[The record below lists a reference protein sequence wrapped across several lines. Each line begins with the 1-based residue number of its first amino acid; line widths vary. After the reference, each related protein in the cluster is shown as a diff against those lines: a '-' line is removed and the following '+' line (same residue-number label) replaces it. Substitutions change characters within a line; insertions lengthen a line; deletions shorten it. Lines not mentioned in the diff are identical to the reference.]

1 MKNEKDLAGL
11 RKEIN
16 NIDRNLV
23 KLFEMRMKVV
33 ESVADYKHNNNL
45 KIYDKERE
53 AAVLKQNL
61 SQVKDQNIK
70 RELEKVFMELMETSK
85 DHQRHWIKEKYKNRD
100 ITIGYQGVKGSF
112 SDRALSQHFGIEM
125 KRLNYLTFE
134 DLFQSLEEGKVD
146 YIVAPIENSSTGCI
160 GEIYDLSKEYNSC
173 IVGEEYISIEHH
185 LLGIKGTTLDS
196 IQEVYSHPQGFLQC
210 RKFLSAFESWD
221 TIPYYN
227 TAKSAAY
234 VSSQRNTTYA
244 AIGSSDAAEIYDLE
258 IIKRNIQTNKLNTTR
273 FAVFSKEW
281 EVSNIADKISI
292 NFNIS
297 HQPGVLFETMKHLA
311 NNQINMLKIESRPIA
326 EKPWEYDFFLDIE
339 GNLLEDHVKVALDNA
354 EKNCEKFVIMGNYK
368 KYDGLF
374 DS

>member
-1 MKNEKDLAGL
+1 MADGKDLAGL

-16 NIDRNLV
+16 NIDRHLV

-33 ESVADYKHNNNL
+33 ESVADYKHTNNL

-61 SQVKDQNIK
+61 AQIKDPTMK

-85 DHQRHWIKEKYKNRD
+85 DHQRQWICDKYKNRD
-100 ITIGYQGVKGSF
+100 ITIGFQGVKGSF
-112 SDRALSQHFGIEM
+112 SDRALSQHFGSEM
-125 KRLNYLTFE
+125 KRLSYLTFE

-146 YIVAPIENSSTGCI
+146 YIVAPVENSSTGCI
-160 GEIYDLSKEYNSC
+160 GEIYDLSKTYEAC

-185 LLGIKGTTLDS
+185 LLGVKGTSLDT
-196 IQEVYSHPQGFLQC
+196 IEEVYSHPQGFMQC
-210 RKFLSAFESWD
+210 RKFLSDYPSWH

-234 VSSQRNTTYA
+234 VSSQKNTSYG
-244 AIGSSDAAEIYDLE
+244 AIGSSDAAEIYGLE
-258 IIKRNIQTNKLNTTR
+258 IIERNIQTNKLNTTR
-273 FAVFSKEW
+273 FAVFSKAW

-292 NFNIS
+292 HFNIS
-297 HQPGVLFETMKHLA
+297 HQPGVLVEAMKHLA

-326 EKPWEYDFFLDIE
+326 DKPWEYDFFLDIE
-339 GNLLEDHVKVALDNA
+339 GNLLDDHVKVALDNV

-374 DS
+374 D